1 MKPVRLIIGVV
12 ALATFAS
19 CSKKLSTDPLSF
31 AVSTSSTTYHVGDT
45 VQFTFTGNPDF
56 ISFYSGE
63 DGHNYDYKSRT
74 TIAGT
79 PKLSFTSYV
88 HYGTEANQPNSMQLM
103 VSNDFTGT
111 YDSAHVTKA
120 TWTNISN
127 RVVFPTNSGQTLAS
141 DTASLSDFLAQ
152 GKPIYVAFHYTGNS
166 SGTQRTWQITNFSL
180 NLLLADSTT
189 IIPITDISSGGWYA
203 VNIANPAK
211 QWAIN
216 ANPTPP
222 TAPNLSMP
230 GIGANNPGC
239 DDWVITKLLY
249 LNSVSPD
256 VAVPIKNI
264 TQKVSSYT
272 HVFTQ
277 PGTYKVVFLA
287 ANATADE
294 QQSVTKE
301 VDLTIQ

>member
-12 ALATFAS
+12 ALAAFAS

-31 AVSTSSTTYHVGDT
+31 AVSTNSTTYHVGDT
-45 VQFTFTGNPDF
+45 VQFTFTGNPDI

-74 TIAGT
+74 TITGT

-111 YDSAHVTKA
+111 YDSAHITQA

-127 RVVFPTNSGQTLAS
+127 RFVFPTNSGQTLAS

-166 SGTQRTWQITNFSL
+166 SGTQRTWQITNFSF
-180 NLLLADSTT
+180 NLLLADSSTL
-189 IIPITDISSGGWYA
+189 IPITDLKSAGWFPVNLLATA
-203 VNIANPAK
+203 VTKWSTNY
-211 QWAIN
+211 
-216 ANPTPP
+216 
-222 TAPNLSMP
+222 TASPPNLNLAGTGGGKPNSD
-230 GIGANNPGC
+230 N
-239 DDWVITKLLY
+239 WLITKLLY

-264 TQKVSSYT
+264 TQKVSSYD